1 MTMIC
6 GIIAEYDPFHNGHA
20 WQLREARRLTQADH
34 MICVISGSFTQ
45 RGMPAL
51 LAPHQRAQMALD
63 AGADLV
69 LQMPYSFSVCNAERF
84 ALGGV
89 YILTQLGVE
98 ALCFGV
104 EQDSIPIIENAA
116 ALLESPSDI
125 FKKQLRQA
133 LDAGDSFPKAQGQ
146 ALAQSLHADPALFS
160 MPNAALGICYARAN
174 LRLNAGM
181 RLFPVP
187 RSGQYH
193 DSTLPGDGTLPS
205 ATAVRAAIL
214 SGDWKQVQNSVPEKA
229 FEIIEEAY
237 RSRNYHEP
245 GSLDFLLRWKLRQQ
259 KDFTHLPDLSEG
271 IENRLVLASDC
282 TNREAMVHAI
292 KSKRY
297 SYARINRLLSHVLT
311 DTDERC
317 IAALPPY
324 AYTLGFLQKASP
336 LLKNAKENGFSVYSN
351 AVSGLCYDMDLDIK
365 ADDLWALGAGKTF
378 GAIFRDKPIIL

>member
-1 MTMIC
+1 MIC

-89 YILTQLGVE
+89 YILKQLGVE

-146 ALAQSLHADPALFS
+146 ALSQSLTFVGCALCVT
-160 MPNAALGICYARAN
+160 AALLLALSFLRPGTKKICVSIGVIVGVAQGLAVFPGIS
-174 LRLNAGM
+174 
-181 RLFPVP
+181 
-187 RSGQYH
+187 RSGL
-193 DSTLPGDGTLPS
+193 TLLAGILCGLS
-205 ATAVRAAIL
+205 AV
-214 SGDWKQVQNSVPEKA
+214 EA
-229 FEIIEEAY
+229 F
-237 RSRNYHEP
+237 RFS
-245 GSLDFLLRWKLRQQ
+245 FLLS
-259 KDFTHLPDLSEG
+259 LPAVCG
-271 IENRLVLASDC
+271 
-282 TNREAMVHAI
+282 
-292 KSKRY
+292 
-297 SYARINRLLSHVLT
+297 
-311 DTDERC
+311 
-317 IAALPPY
+317 AALLELRHFDGVLP
-324 AYTLGFLQKASP
+324 AGCAAAMAVAFVFGVISLCL
-336 LLKNAKENGFSVYSN
+336 VHRVV
-351 AVSGLCYDMDLDIK
+351 VSGRWRFFAAYCAVVGLSV
-365 ADDLWALGAGKTF
+365 
-378 GAIFRDKPIIL
+378 IFCL